1 MDSTLILSGNS
12 KTKKGTEIHDS
23 VYLGFTLLLLLLL
36 SSSSSS
42 SLYAG
47 YLYLYSWDK
56 LCP

>member
-47 YLYLYSWDK
+47 YLYLYS
-56 LCP
+56 